1 MPLDRILARLGQR
14 ITPAQR
20 AAFLACFVSGLLIHL
35 FAFTNIIPNSD
46 GLSRVFDPQQMTVSG
61 RWFLHYASILN
72 SFTQMPALIG
82 VLSLVLLSLAAAGV
96 VAVLSF
102 HSRALSA
109 FAGVLMAAFPC
120 LGYTFLYM
128 FTASAYCLAI
138 LLAVLAVYLTK
149 KGGWLR
155 SLAGCVLL
163 ALSMGVYQAY
173 AALAVALSLLA
184 VFRACLNPRSDL
196 RKTARMGFR
205 FVGCLTLG
213 AALYYGVLQI
223 FLAVKDL
230 ELLDY
235 LGMNQAGGGYPV
247 AQLPGLILSVYKQVF
262 VFFFWP
268 NGSNPFTTPVLAVL
282 DLLLLLLA
290 AACLLAAVLRRKLWR
305 EPWRMAGAVILA
317 ALLPLAAGFAQII
330 SPFSDATPI
339 MKYAY
344 VCVYL
349 AVLLTADLGLS
360 FLPRPRGG
368 MAAAGALAVCL
379 AGVTLYSANINN
391 LLYTASAQAHRAT
404 LSYATRLLA
413 RIESCPGYTG
423 KEEVLIIGS
432 FPSDRIYADIPSYA
446 LIDHYSADRDTA
458 APLNKHIYY
467 YLNDWLNVPIPEP
480 EEETM
485 IAVSQSEEFQSMP
498 LYPADG
504 SVQLLDGRVV
514 VKLQEEYTPKSSYEA
529 AYENRR

>member
-1 MPLDRILARLGQR
+1 MPLDRVLARLRQR
-14 ITPAQR
+14 ITPTRR
-20 AAFLACFVSGLLIHL
+20 AAFLACFIAGYLIHL

-61 RWFLHYASILN
+61 RWFLHYASFLN
-72 SFTQMPALIG
+72 DFTQMPALIG
-82 VLSLVLLSLAAAGV
+82 FFSMVFLALAAAGV
-96 VAVLSF
+96 VTALNL

-138 LLAVLAVYLTK
+138 LLAVLAVCLVK

-155 SLAGCVLL
+155 TLGHARSTLRGTARLGFRLAGF
-163 ALSMGVYQAY
+163 
-173 AALAVALSLLA
+173 LAV
-184 VFRACLNPRSDL
+184 
-196 RKTARMGFR
+196 
-205 FVGCLTLG
+205 G
-213 AALYYGVLQI
+213 AALYYGILQI

-235 LGMNQAGGGYPV
+235 LGMSDAGSGYPV
-247 AQLPGLILSVYKQVF
+247 AQLPGLILSAYKQVF

-268 NGSNPFTTPVLAVL
+268 NGSNSFTTPLLAGL
-282 DLLLLLLA
+282 DLLALALA
-290 AACLLAAVLRRKLWR
+290 AACFLAIVFRRALWR
-305 EPWRMAGAVILA
+305 EPWRLVGALVLA
-317 ALLPLAAGFAQII
+317 ALLPLAVGFAQII
-330 SPFSDATPI
+330 APFSDATPI

-344 VCVYL
+344 VLVYM
-349 AVLLTADLGLS
+349 AVLLAADLGLS

-368 MAAAGALAVCL
+368 MAVSGALALCL
-379 AGVTLYSANINN
+379 SGVTLYSANINN
-391 LLYTASAQAHRAT
+391 LLYTAADQAHRAT
-404 LSYATRLLA
+404 LSYATRLLT

-423 KEEVLIIGS
+423 EEEVLIIGS
-432 FPSDRIYADIPSYA
+432 FPTDRIYADIESYA
-446 LIDHYSADRDTA
+446 LVDHYSVPRDTVT
-458 APLNKHIYY
+458 PLNKHIYY
-467 YLNDWLNVPIPEP
+467 YLNDWLNVPIAEP

-485 IAVSQSEEFQSMP
+485 ISVAQSEEFQAMP

-504 SVQLLDGRVV
+504 SVQMLDGRVV
-514 VKLQEEYTPKSSYEA
+514 VKIQEEYTPKSDYEL

>member
-1 MPLDRILARLGQR
+1 MPLDRIFARLGQR

-138 LLAVLAVYLTK
+138 LLAVLAVYLAQ

-290 AACLLAAVLRRKLWR
+290 ASCLLAAVLRRKLWR